1 MNKNVDALIK
11 LIATILAVLLVGF
24 LFSYPAMLLWNGCL
38 VPAIPALAPVT
49 WMQMYGIQ
57 VMLSILV
64 PKASS
69 ANRSSQN

>member
-1 MNKNVDALIK
+1 MNKNVDALTK
-11 LIATILAVLLVGF
+11 LFATILAVLLVGF
-24 LFSYPAMLLWNGCL
+24 LFSYPAMLLWNYCL

-64 PKASS
+64 PKAGSS
-69 ANRSSQN
+69 K